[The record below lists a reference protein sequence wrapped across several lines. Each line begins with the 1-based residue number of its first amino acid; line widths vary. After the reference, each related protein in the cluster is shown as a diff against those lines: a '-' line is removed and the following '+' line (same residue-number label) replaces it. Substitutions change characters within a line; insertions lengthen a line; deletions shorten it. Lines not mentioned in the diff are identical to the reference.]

1 MNVPRAINGS
11 WEHMLHQISP
21 ADKIIFSNELR
32 QIESLKKVIGHR
44 AIGVV
49 YDPANERGNYVP
61 SIIPNRYN
69 AFVFIDKTR
78 ALRPIK

>member
-1 MNVPRAINGS
+1 MNLPKARNGS

-21 ADKIIFSNELR
+21 ADKIILSSELG
-32 QIESLKKVIGHR
+32 QLESLKNPIGHR

-49 YDPANERGNYVP
+49 YDPSNERGNYVP
-61 SIIPNRYN
+61 SIIPKRYD
-69 AFVFIDKTR
+69 AFIYIDKTR